1 MGRNQIGIVVKHS
14 VPEAEKLAALV
25 ERYLKKKYKLNCI
38 RLDTGSETESSVTTH
53 SKLMGSLKLIIVLGG
68 DGTFLAAARMLAA
81 FNDHCQNTRKKSSKT
96 IVPILGVNMGQL
108 GFLTEV
114 KKTEILSVLDD
125 VVSENRKI
133 TVSKRTLMRC
143 RVYRNDKIR
152 LEAIVLNDI
161 VISRGAIARIFD
173 LRVEL
178 DQELISEF
186 KADGVLVSTPTGSTA
201 YGLAVG
207 GPIVHPDVP
216 AFEIAPICPHS
227 LTLRP
232 LIVSDRAT
240 IDIYPRFRAGT
251 VILTLDGQSSFVLE
265 NGDRVEVT
273 RCQNH
278 KLHILGTSSRNYFS
292 ILREKLKFGSR
303 E

>member
-14 VPEAEKLAALV
+14 VPEAKKIAGIV
-25 ERYLKKKYKLNCI
+25 KRYLKQKHKLNCI
-38 RLDTGSETESSVTTH
+38 NLDTGSEVESPVKLR
-53 SKLMGSLKLIIVLGG
+53 SKLVGSLKFIIVLGG

-81 FNDHCQNTRKKSSKT
+81 YNDSCKQPSKT

-125 VVSENRKI
+125 VVSGSRKI
-133 TVSKRTLMRC
+133 TTSKRTVMRC
-143 RVYRNDKIR
+143 RVYRGDQVH

-161 VISRGAIARIFD
+161 VVSRGAIARIFD

-178 DQELISEF
+178 DRVLISEF

-265 NGDRVEVT
+265 NDDRVEVT
-273 RCQNH
+273 RCQKQ